1 VSDLSQSP
9 TEPQQPRESEEV
21 GGVTSQADSPDPTSS
36 TELSGVVEH
45 INAILKSAEAAAD
58 AIRAEA
64 AAKADETRRAA
75 VEEGQKHLS
84 QAVEDA
90 ARIRSEAEEWV
101 REAEQAAERNREAE
115 QQLEQRLA
123 QAEADARARRQ
134 AEEDAERRIE
144 ALREREEKLKAYVRP
159 LETTL
164 RRALEGFQGIS
175 SQLEELID
183 DGPALGDETLVE
195 ALNEPVRRTGEREET
210 VEPQERPSG

>member
-9 TEPQQPRESEEV
+9 TEPQQPGESEEV
-21 GGVTSQADSPDPTSS
+21 GGVTSQTDNPDSTSPS
-36 TELSGVVEH
+36 VHSGVVEH
-45 INAILKSAEAAAD
+45 INAILTSAEAAAD

-84 QAVEDA
+84 QAREDA
-90 ARIRSEAEEWV
+90 ARIRNDAEEWV

-115 QQLEQRLA
+115 QHLEQRLA
-123 QAEADARARRQ
+123 QAEADASARRQ

-159 LETTL
+159 LETTV
-164 RRALEGFQGIS
+164 RRALEGFQGITA
-175 SQLEELID
+175 QLEELLD
-183 DGPALGDETLVE
+183 DDPARESETLVD

-210 VEPQERPSG
+210 AQPEERPSG